1 MKIDRTQGLKAA
13 TALLLLL
20 LLLPVLVLPWTD
32 HHLGAARWLGVF
44 GFTLWSLFAPLVLI
58 KRLRWY
64 LLLGVPLVPLA
75 LAWLYACWLFRSV
88 PGDALVSAALNSGW
102 AQWWDMLRAAG
113 WPVLLIPLLTGAYLA
128 LALSIPFS
136 SSVSWRARK
145 ALLAALLVYALIG
158 TGGRQWLGLYL
169 PLPPLFDSE
178 AAALSF
184 PASLAMSAQ
193 RTIEHRH
200 SLAVGASVHGR
211 PAADAPPQLLVV
223 LVIGE
228 SVRVDHLGLN
238 GYARDTTPQLAAL
251 GPELLSFQHVAS
263 TAQWTAVAVPNIV
276 SRQSG
281 AGRANLVQTFSEAGF
296 RTAWLSN
303 QERSPLVQSA
313 DVSEYADGARDFHL
327 RSDRALLPW
336 FESFVAQ
343 AGPRQFVVLHMIGSH
358 YPYEERYG
366 ADSRRFTPTLPAL
379 ADGLRPGAGLKS
391 EAINSYDNTL
401 VETDGFLRRVVDR
414 LNREQRPA
422 LMLYV
427 SDHGEN
433 LFDDERGLFMH
444 ALPTRSRHD
453 LDVPL
458 LVWGNAAYRQAFGPR
473 MQTLREHLQ
482 EKIGHVDVFPT
493 LLDLGRVDWAGAR
506 PEDSFAS
513 AAYVAKPRRL
523 ANLDGW
529 GGLSDEVR

>member
-1 MKIDRTQGLKAA
+1 MKANGAPALKAA
-13 TALLLLL
+13 TALIF
-20 LLLPVLVLPWTD
+20 LLLPVWVLPWTE
-32 HHLGAARWLGVF
+32 HQLSLIQWLGVL
-44 GFTLWSLFAPLVLI
+44 GFTLWSLLAPLVLI

-64 LLLGVPLVPLA
+64 VLLGWPLVPLV
-75 LAWLYACWLFRSV
+75 LGWLYVCWIFRSV

-102 AQWWDMLRAAG
+102 AQWRDMLSAVG
-113 WPVLLIPLLTGAYLA
+113 WPLLGVPLLMGAYLM
-128 LALSIPFS
+128 LALSIPS
-136 SSVSWRARK
+136 SARVGWPARK
-145 ALLAALLVYALIG
+145 ALLAVLLVYALIG
-158 TGGRQWLGLYL
+158 TAGRQWLGLYL

-184 PASLAMSAQ
+184 PASLALSAH
-193 RTIEHRH
+193 RAFEHRH
-200 SLAVGASVHGR
+200 ALAVGASVHGR
-211 PAADAPPQLLVV
+211 LAVDAPPQLLIV

-238 GYARDTTPQLAAL
+238 GYSRDTTPQLAAL
-251 GPELLSFQHVAS
+251 GPELLSFTQVAS

-276 SRQSG
+276 SLEWG
-281 AGRANLVQTFSEAGF
+281 KGRANLVQTFSEAGF

-336 FESFVAQ
+336 FTSFVAQ

-366 ADSRRFTPTLPAL
+366 AESRHFTPTLPAL
-379 ADGLRPGAGLKS
+379 AEGLRPGVALKR
-391 EAINSYDNTL
+391 EAINSYDNTI
-401 VETDGFLRRVVDR
+401 VETDGFLRQVIDRV
-414 LNREQRPA
+414 NREPRPA

-433 LFDDERGLFMH
+433 LFDDERELFMH

-458 LVWGNAAYRQAFGPR
+458 LVWANPAYRQAFPQR
-473 MQTLREHLQ
+473 MQALREHLQ
-482 EKIGHVDVFPT
+482 ARIGHVDVFPT
-493 LLDLGRVDWAGAR
+493 LLDLGRVDWDGCRAQ
-506 PEDSFAS
+506 DSFAS
-513 AAYVAKPRRL
+513 SAFVARPRRL
-523 ANLDGW
+523 ATLQGW
-529 GGLSDEVR
+529 GELSDKVR